1 MNTTINADIKSK
13 ERNIGIDIGKD
24 TLDVYIYELEKH
36 WQVKNT
42 LEDIK
47 KLISQLNRYQLSRVL
62 VEATGGYERK
72 LVEACAEKGLP
83 VVIVQPIKVRQFAK
97 AQGIIAKTD
106 KMDSRLIAQFGVVMQ
121 PEVRTLPSKKV
132 RLVRDL
138 LSRKRQLNEMR
149 TQELNRLHKAA
160 NVLVP
165 SHHRTIKVLEK
176 DIAWVNEHLEKE
188 VSAITE
194 WQRIYEVVSSVPG
207 VGDGIAY
214 TLLGELPELGQ
225 LSNRQIA
232 ALSGL
237 APFNRDSGYMKGRRR
252 IKGGRAPIRTVLY
265 MGMLSAIQHNPVM
278 RHFYDKL
285 VAQGKHKK
293 VALTACMRKMIT
305 ILNAMV
311 RDDKEWQMNLL
322 INCRF
327 GLI

>member
-1 MNTTINADIKSK
+1 MNTTTQANIKNK
-13 ERNIGIDIGKD
+13 ERHIGIDIGKD
-24 TLDVYIYELEKH
+24 TLDIHIYELDKH
-36 WQVKNT
+36 WTTENT
-42 LEDIK
+42 LTDIK
-47 KLISQLNRYQLSRVL
+47 KLITQLKRYQLTRVL

-72 LVEACAEKGLP
+72 LVEACAERGLP
-83 VVIVQPIKVRQFAK
+83 IIIVPPIKVRQFAK

-106 KMDSRLIAQFGVVMQ
+106 KIDARLIAQFGVVMQ
-121 PEVRTLPSKKV
+121 PEVRALPSKKV

-138 LSRKRQLNEMR
+138 LSRKRQLNETR
-149 TQELNRLHKAA
+149 TQELNRLQKAEKI
-160 NVLVP
+160 LIP
-165 SHHRTIKVLEK
+165 SHRRLIKLIEK
-176 DIAWVNEHLEKE
+176 DIAWINERLKKE
-188 VSAITE
+188 VSTIAE
-194 WQRIYEVVSSVPG
+194 WQRTYDIVSTVPG
-207 VGDGIAY
+207 IGDGIAH

-278 RHFYDKL
+278 RHFYDRL

-311 RDDKEWQMNLL
+311 RDNKEWQMN
-322 INCRF
+322 
-327 GLI
+327 

>member
-1 MNTTINADIKSK
+1 MNTTIKASIISN

-24 TLDVYIYELEKH
+24 SLDIYIFELEKY
-36 WQVKNT
+36 WRINNT

-47 KLISQLNRYQLSRVL
+47 KLISQLNRYQLTRVL

-72 LVEACAEKGLP
+72 IVEACAEKGLP
-83 VVIVQPIKVRQFAK
+83 IVIVQPIKVRQFAK

-106 KMDSRLIAQFGVVMQ
+106 KMDARLIAQFGVVMK
-121 PEVRTLPSKKV
+121 PEIRPLPSKKV
-132 RLVRDL
+132 RLVKDL

-160 NVLVP
+160 KILVP
-165 SHHRTIKVLEK
+165 SHRRMIKLLEK
-176 DIAWVNEHLEKE
+176 DIVWINEKLNKE

-194 WQRIYEVVSSVPG
+194 WQRTYDVVSSVPG
-207 VGDGIAY
+207 IGDGIAY
-214 TLLGELPELGQ
+214 TLLGELPELGT

-265 MGMLSAIQHNPVM
+265 MGMLCAIQHNPVM

-285 VAQGKHKK
+285 VAKGKHKK

-311 RDDKEWQMNLL
+311 RDDKEWQMS
-322 INCRF
+322 
-327 GLI
+327 